1 MASYIFVLDESVTTI
16 ERRAFNFVDVV
27 QKLGGMLGSISTFC
41 IVISQLV
48 KKGQFHSYLML
59 ETMKVD
65 ESEDGISLKN
75 GTMDDKE
82 GKIIE

>member
-1 MASYIFVLDESVTTI
+1 
-16 ERRAFNFVDVV
+16 
-27 QKLGGMLGSISTFC
+27 
-41 IVISQLV
+41 
-48 KKGQFHSYLML
+48 ML

-65 ESEDGISLKN
+65 ESEDGLFQKN